1 MRASG
6 FSRRRWPV
14 GFGALPLLALWGC
27 GGTSSQEANAPVY
40 QAGQPGTQSYGGGA
54 SPAAQQAPSPQPT
67 SGPDGG
73 QTGVPPLGSIVGDKT
88 ALENLIS
95 VALAG
100 GAATMGTL
108 LGGEIVP
115 LQEGIKM
122 RAPTEAKGMKPT
134 GELMSARLSTDGHAQ
149 ARLSLAPGRCYTIVG
164 FGGPG
169 VFVYQINLMTSP
181 PLAPQVLAQSA
192 ADGPHPTVGA
202 NDSCIKHQYPLP
214 MQVQVDMHVARG
226 QGMVAAQAYVK

>member
-1 MRASG
+1 
-6 FSRRRWPV
+6 
-14 GFGALPLLALWGC
+14 
-27 GGTSSQEANAPVY
+27 
-40 QAGQPGTQSYGGGA
+40 
-54 SPAAQQAPSPQPT
+54 
-67 SGPDGG
+67 
-73 QTGVPPLGSIVGDKT
+73 VGDKNT
-88 ALENLIS
+88 LENLIS
-95 VALAG
+95 GALAG
-100 GAATMGTL
+100 SAATLGSL

-134 GELMSARLSTDGHAQ
+134 GELMSARLGTDGHAQ
-149 ARLSLAPGRCYTIVG
+149 ARLSLLPGRCYTVVG

-202 NDSCIKHQYPLP
+202 NEACIKHNYPLP

-226 QGMVAAQAYVK
+226 QGMVAAQAYMK

>member
-1 MRASG
+1 M
-6 FSRRRWPV
+6 
-14 GFGALPLLALWGC
+14 LLAAC
-27 GGTSSQEANAPVY
+27 GSSSSPASNAPVY
-40 QAGQPGTQSYGGGA
+40 QAGQPGGQGYGGGA
-54 SPAAQQAPSPQPT
+54 PPASPQAPSASQT
-67 SGPDGG
+67 SPSQDGG
-73 QTGVPPLGSIVGDKT
+73 QTGVPALGAIMGDENT
-88 ALENLIS
+88 LENLIS
-95 VALAG
+95 GALAG
-100 GAATMGTL
+100 SAATMGSL

-122 RAPTEAKGMKPT
+122 RAPAEAKGMKPT
-134 GELMSARLSTDGHAQ
+134 GELMSARLGTDGHAQ

-169 VFVYQINLMTSP
+169 VFVFQINLMTSP

-202 NDSCIKHQYPLP
+202 NDACIKHNYPLP

-226 QGMVAAQAYVK
+226 QGMVAAQAYAK